1 MSVLE
6 SNLPTLLSPALPG
19 TADLRLPWT
28 GLPGAAAALAIIE
41 SASRHDGL
49 VIAVTAGE
57 QHAYR
62 LEEELRFFAG
72 AAANRLPVMHFPD
85 TETLPYDPFSPHQ
98 EILSDRLAALYRLP
112 AQTRGVLI
120 VTAGTLLERLPPRSW
135 LDGRALLLKTGDR
148 LPPHAFRERL
158 VAAGY
163 QSVSEVQTQGEFAVR
178 GALID
183 VYPMGSNEAYR
194 LDLFDDEVET
204 IRVFDPDTQ
213 RSNDKVAEIRLLPAR
228 EFPTDKDGIETF
240 RRQYREYFH
249 GDPSRSRIYAEVS
262 KSLMSGG
269 VESYLPLF
277 FARERAQTATLFD
290 YLPANGLVIA
300 TDDLDAALAAEWK
313 QIEERYERYSGNLE
327 RPLMKPADLF
337 VEPEITRARLAAY
350 PQVVIAE
357 SPGAA
362 GGVVPVDFACLPLAG
377 GPDVIRAFIAEHRDR
392 GRMLFIAESAGR
404 REALLGWLKPL
415 GVLPRVHDGWPSF
428 AADTNRYG
436 IVLGP
441 LQDGLHL
448 RAAQVAI
455 IAEAQVFG
463 QRAPASL
470 RKRGKIRD
478 PETILR
484 DLNDL
489 KLGAPV
495 VHVEHGVGRYRG
507 LIRLDAGGIEAE
519 YLVLE
524 YASRGTASWRSEVG
538 ADAARSVGGE
548 AGDKLYVPVASL
560 NQIHRYTGAES
571 DEAPLHTMGS
581 DRWAKARAKAK
592 ERAADVAAELL
603 QVQARRA
610 AREGLTLPVVEADY
624 TRFCEGFPFLTT
636 PDQQKAIDAVLADL
650 ASGKPMDR
658 VVCGDVGFGK
668 TEVALR
674 AAFASASNGRQ
685 VCVLA
690 PTTLLVQQHE
700 KNFRD
705 RFAQFDEQSGQ
716 VPLRIAGLSRL
727 RTAKE
732 QTALLKDLADGKVDV
747 VIGTHRLLQDDVRF
761 ADLGL
766 VIVDEEHRFGVRHK
780 EKLKNLRAEVHLLTL
795 TATPIPRTLNMS
807 MAGLRDL
814 SIIATP
820 PASRLAI
827 RTFVSEWD
835 SALVY
840 EACLRE
846 LRRGGQ
852 VYFLHNE
859 VKDIERFAA
868 EIQTLVPEGK
878 VRFAHGQMREREL
891 EQVMLDFYHARF
903 NILVCTTIIESGID
917 VPTANTILIDRAD
930 HLGLAQLH
938 QLRGRVGRSHHRAY
952 AYLLVPSKR
961 SLSDDA
967 QKRLQAIEE
976 LGELGS
982 GFALATHDLEIR
994 GAGELLGESQ
1004 SGQIEEIGFT
1014 LYAELL
1020 ADAVRALR
1028 GGHISDAPFG
1038 HAACEVD
1045 LGISA
1050 LIPEEYVSDV
1060 HTRLVLYKRVA
1071 ETRDEAALDELKVEL
1086 IDRFGLLPPQVER
1099 LFEAALLR
1107 QHGEKVGIAK
1117 IRVGGKTAMLDFG
1130 PQPQIEPIKLIKLIQ
1145 SQPKV
1150 YKLEGQ
1156 KRLTILARELEEP
1169 GARAPLLMALLQRLG
1184 PQNENRHA

>member
-1 MSVLE
+1 MSTQPT
-6 SNLPTLLSPALPG
+6 LPILLSPPLPAEAG
-19 TADLRLPWT
+19 SRLHWT
-28 GLPGAAAALAIIE
+28 GLPGASAALAIAE
-41 SASRHDGL
+41 AAARHDGL
-49 VIAVTAGE
+49 VIAVTNGE
-57 QHAYR
+57 QHAYK
-62 LEEELRFFAG
+62 LEEELRFFAHPS
-72 AAANRLPVMHFPD
+72 LPVMHFPD
-85 TETLPYDPFSPHQ
+85 AETLPYDPFSPHQ
-98 EILSDRLAALYRLP
+98 EILSDRLAALYLLP
-112 AQTRGVLI
+112 SQTRGVMI

-135 LDGRALLLKTGDR
+135 LDGRALLLKAGDK

-158 VAAGY
+158 IAAGY

-183 VYPMGSNEAYR
+183 VFPMGASDAYR

-213 RSNDKVAEIRLLPAR
+213 RSTTKVSEIRLLPAR
-228 EFPTDKDGIETF
+228 EFPTDKAGIETF
-240 RRQYREYFH
+240 RRRYREYFP
-249 GDPSRSRIYAEVS
+249 GDPARSRIYSEVS
-262 KSLMSGG
+262 KSLMPGG
-269 VESYLPLF
+269 VEAYLPLF
-277 FARERAQTATLFD
+277 FSPDTAAAATIYD
-290 YLPANGLVIA
+290 YLPVHALIIA
-300 TDDLDAALAAEWK
+300 TDDLDLALAAEWK
-313 QIEERYERYSGNLE
+313 QIEERFERYSGNLE
-327 RPLMKPADLF
+327 RPLMRPADLF
-337 VEPEITRARLAAY
+337 VTPATALEELGYY
-350 PQVVIAE
+350 PQVRIAD
-357 SPGAA
+357 GTATA
-362 GGVVPVDFACLPLAG
+362 DFACTPIAG
-377 GPDVIRAFIAEHRDR
+377 TADELKALLKASTSRA
-392 GRMLFIAESAGR
+392 LFVAESAGR
-404 REALLGWLKPL
+404 REALIGWLKGL
-415 GVLPRVHDGWPSF
+415 GILPRQYERWAAF
-428 AADTNRYG
+428 AADGNRYG

-441 LQDGLHL
+441 LQDGLNL
-448 RAAQVAI
+448 PTAKVAL

-463 QRAPASL
+463 ARAPVSM
-470 RKRGKIRD
+470 RKRGKVRD

-507 LIRLDAGGIEAE
+507 LIRLDAGGVEAE

-524 YASRGTASWRSEVG
+524 YA
-538 ADAARSVGGE
+538 DA
-548 AGDKLYVPVASL
+548 DKLYVPVASL
-560 NQIHRYTGAES
+560 NQIHRYTGAE
-571 DEAPLHTMGS
+571 EQAAPLHNLGS
-581 DRWAKARAKAK
+581 DRWSKARAKAK

-603 QVQARRA
+603 QIQARRA
-610 AREGLTLPVVEADY
+610 AREGMALPVNEDAFAV
-624 TRFCEGFPFLTT
+624 FNEGFRFLTT
-636 PDQQKAIDAVLADL
+636 PDQQKAIDAVLADMAL
-650 ASGKPMDR
+650 PKPMDR

-674 AAFASASNGRQ
+674 AAFAAAANGKQ

-705 RFAQFDEQSGQ
+705 RFAQYCEAIGEPAGTPSI
-716 VPLRIAGLSRL
+716 RIAGLSRL

-732 QTALLKDLADGKVDV
+732 QKTLLDDLAKGQVDI
-747 VIGTHRLLQDDVRF
+747 VIGTHRLIQDDVRF

-820 PASRLAI
+820 PSSRLAI

-878 VRFAHGQMREREL
+878 VRVAHGQMRASEL

-952 AYLLVPSKR
+952 AYLLVPSRR

-967 QKRLQAIEE
+967 NKRLQAIEE

-982 GFALATHDLEIR
+982 GFALATQDLEIR
-994 GAGELLGESQ
+994 GAGELLGENQ

-1014 LYAELL
+1014 LYAEML
-1020 ADAVRALR
+1020 ANAVRALR
-1028 GGHISDAPFG
+1028 HGRIADAPFG
-1038 HAACEVD
+1038 QAPCEVD
-1045 LGISA
+1045 LGSSA
-1050 LIPEEYVSDV
+1050 LIPDDYVPDV
-1060 HTRLVLYKRVA
+1060 HTRLVLYKRIS
-1071 ETRDEAALDELKVEL
+1071 ETKTEDALEELKVEL
-1086 IDRFGLLPPQVER
+1086 IDRFGLLPPQAER
-1099 LFEAALLR
+1099 LCEAALLR
-1107 QHGEKVGIAK
+1107 QLGESAGFIK
-1117 IRVGGKTAMLDFG
+1117 IRAGAKTAMLDFG
-1130 PQPQIEPIKLIKLIQ
+1130 PQPAIEPIKLIKLIQ
-1145 SQPKV
+1145 TQPRV

-1156 KRLTILARELEEP
+1156 KRLTITAPELED
-1169 GARAPLLMALLQRLG
+1169 ASKRAPLLTALLGRLVAA
-1184 PQNENRHA
+1184 PAKP

>member
-1 MSVLE
+1 MSKPP
-6 SNLPTLLSPALPG
+6 SLPILLSPPLSAEAG
-19 TADLRLPWT
+19 ARLHWT
-28 GLPGAAAALAIIE
+28 GLPGASAALAIAE
-41 SASRHDGL
+41 AAARHEGL
-49 VIAVTAGE
+49 VIAVTHGE
-57 QHAYR
+57 QHAYK
-62 LEEELRFFAG
+62 LEEELRFFAHPSI
-72 AAANRLPVMHFPD
+72 PVMHFPD
-85 TETLPYDPFSPHQ
+85 AETLPYDPFSPHQ

-112 AQTRGVLI
+112 SQTRGVMI

-135 LDGRALLLKTGDR
+135 LDGRALLLKAGDK

-158 VAAGY
+158 IAAGY

-183 VYPMGSNEAYR
+183 VFPMGASEAYR
-194 LDLFDDEVET
+194 LDLFDEEVET

-213 RSNDKVAEIRLLPAR
+213 RSSAKVDEIRLLPAR
-228 EFPTDKDGIETF
+228 EFPTDKAGVEVF
-240 RRQYREYFH
+240 RRRYREYFP
-249 GDPSRSRIYAEVS
+249 GDPARSRIYSEVS
-262 KSLMSGG
+262 KNLMPGG
-269 VESYLPLF
+269 IEAYLPLF
-277 FARERAQTATLFD
+277 FAPETAAVASLYD
-290 YLPANGLVIA
+290 YLPVHALIIA

-327 RPLMKPADLF
+327 RPLMRPADLF
-337 VEPEITRARLAAY
+337 IEPKTALEELGYY
-350 PQVVIAE
+350 PQVR
-357 SPGAA
+357 
-362 GGVVPVDFACLPLAG
+362 LAG
-377 GPDVIRAFIAEHRDR
+377 PAADGAPAAADFGCAPIAGTADELKALLKASTRRA
-392 GRMLFIAESAGR
+392 LFVAESAGR
-404 REALLGWLKPL
+404 REALIGWLKGL
-415 GVLPRVHDGWPSF
+415 GILPRQYERWAAF
-428 AADTNRYG
+428 AADANRYG

-441 LQDGLHL
+441 LQDGLDL
-448 RAAQVAI
+448 PAANVAV

-463 QRAPASL
+463 ARAPVSL
-470 RKRGKIRD
+470 RKRGKVRD

-507 LIRLDAGGIEAE
+507 LIRLDAGGVEAE

-524 YASRGTASWRSEVG
+524 YA
-538 ADAARSVGGE
+538 DA
-548 AGDKLYVPVASL
+548 DKLYVPVASL
-560 NQIHRYTGAES
+560 NQIHRYTGAE
-571 DEAPLHTMGS
+571 EQAAPLHNLGS
-581 DRWAKARAKAK
+581 DRWSKARAKAR

-603 QVQARRA
+603 QIQARRA
-610 AREGLTLPVVEADY
+610 AREGMALPVNEDAFAV
-624 TRFCEGFPFLTT
+624 FNEGFRFLTT
-636 PDQQKAIDAVLADL
+636 PDQQKAIDAVLADM
-650 ASGKPMDR
+650 AQPKPMDR

-674 AAFASASNGRQ
+674 AAFAAAANGKQ

-705 RFAQFDEQSGQ
+705 RFAQYCEAIGEPAGAPSI
-716 VPLRIAGLSRL
+716 RIAGLSRL

-732 QTALLKDLADGKVDV
+732 QTQLLDDLAKGQVDI
-747 VIGTHRLLQDDVRF
+747 VIGTHRLIQDDVRF

-820 PASRLAI
+820 PSTRLAI

-859 VKDIERFAA
+859 VKDIERFAG
-868 EIQTLVPEGK
+868 EIQALVPEGK

-891 EQVMLDFYHARF
+891 EQVMLDFYHGRF

-917 VPTANTILIDRAD
+917 VPNANTILIDRAD

-961 SLSDDA
+961 SLTEDA
-967 QKRLQAIEE
+967 AKRLQAIEE

-982 GFALATHDLEIR
+982 GFALATQDLEIR
-994 GAGELLGESQ
+994 GAGELLGDNQ

-1014 LYAELL
+1014 MYAEML
-1020 ADAVRALR
+1020 ANAVRALR
-1028 GGHISDAPFG
+1028 HGRIADAPFG
-1038 HAACEVD
+1038 QAPCEVD
-1045 LGISA
+1045 LGSSA
-1050 LIPEEYVSDV
+1050 LIPDDYVPDV
-1060 HTRLVLYKRVA
+1060 HSRLVLYKRIA
-1071 ETRDEAALDELKVEL
+1071 ETRTEDELEELKVEL
-1086 IDRFGLLPPQVER
+1086 IDRFGLLPPQAER
-1099 LFEAALLR
+1099 LCEAALLR
-1107 QHGEKVGIAK
+1107 QLGETAGITK
-1117 IRVGGKTAMLDFG
+1117 IRAGAKTAMLDFG
-1130 PQPQIEPIKLIKLIQ
+1130 PAPAIEPMKLIKLIQ
-1145 SQPKV
+1145 TQPKV

-1156 KRLTILARELEEP
+1156 KRLTITAKELEEP
-1169 GARAPLLMALLQRLG
+1169 AQRAPLLTALLGRLVTA
-1184 PQNENRHA
+1184 PAKP